1 MSADRQQ
8 GRRQLSRGGRAGFVF
23 SIRLTAEELAELA
36 KAAYRER
43 PWYTTTPALGP
54 WIKHAALERAR
65 AGAAKLGTDGARA
78 GTTGGS
84 PGKGPAQGTTWR
96 RRRRTHRAKR

>member
-1 MSADRQQ
+1 MNATGPQ
-8 GRRQLSRGGRAGFVF
+8 GRRQLSRGGRQGFVF

-54 WIKHAALERAR
+54 WIKRAALERAR
-65 AGAAKLGTDGARA
+65 DGSRKGLYPALERP
-78 GTTGGS
+78 GTTDDQV
-84 PGKGPAQGTTWR
+84 ATARRGTTIR
-96 RRRRTHRAKR
+96 RRRRNRRARG